1 MRYFKRWAAWLMSA
15 VLLGTSA
22 TAAVS
27 AASGKDQVTEMKKL
41 LSGRQEAG
49 YAEGEALVMYRTTV
63 SGQKSRS
70 VPFSSGIK
78 VKQAWNF
85 PADAKGKTRSASR
98 DAAVSIARVTSGK
111 STEDLVSQLKKE
123 PQVIAAQPNYKIRL
137 LGGSDPYFDFQWANK
152 NSGQNGGSAGKDVGY
167 DQFYDKTSGSKGKET
182 VVAVVDTG
190 IDLEHEDLRDRLW
203 TNKSDVIAGRHGY
216 DFVNHDAD
224 PSDDYGHGTH
234 CAGIIAAQAVNGK
247 GVAGISQSSDIK
259 LMALK
264 VFDEDGDGEISDVI
278 DAYYYIYKQQMEG
291 VNVAAINNSWGI
303 DEAEEQELM
312 KYLIELVGKKGAVTV
327 CAAGNDSE
335 DNEGTASI
343 PAGIDSDYVISVA
356 ASNDKDGLASY
367 SNYGKESVHMAAPG
381 NQILSTVNE
390 DCFNPSIYSDGERNS
405 NCQFYKNFNDGD
417 VSEIKTE
424 GAGSIGKG
432 TVTVSAD
439 SDYFGKESAGKSA
452 KISVK
457 DTEPGDI
464 YTVYLPYDSTKGT
477 TDSYLST
484 MLKASSSLAV
494 EDGAGLVI
502 AKDYKLDE
510 EGQIEDPLTPED
522 VVISMM
528 TGTIP
533 VMAANGESDTWG
545 HLSYPTRST
554 TKNEKR
560 AVGITLVVLEKQDF
574 TILLDDT
581 AVSKAGVLSRN
592 FGKYD
597 FSSGTSMAA
606 PLVSGAVAN
615 TSWYY
620 GKKDALSNR
629 ETVLGMTR
637 TVKDLPVITRG
648 VLDGRKLSDQNA
660 ILTGAAVSGGRVV
673 LSGKGFGASG
683 GTVKVNGKAEKAASW
698 SDTKIVL
705 ENRQLVNRV
714 GEVEIL
720 TGSGKS
726 VTGSFY
732 FIKGKNGPKKVF
744 STEDITNGGDADSDG
759 RKLYYLDKELN
770 LYVMDE
776 EEQEFSRV
784 ASMAREKAFAG
795 IKKGELDRADLS
807 LDSAPVY
814 CDRAVYAIA
823 EADLGY
829 ETKRSLVSYSF
840 QTKSWSRVDSYVSK
854 TGGAKL
860 EGSALAAYNVMIYVI
875 GGRNKKTGAM
885 EKSVFGYDKEKKQWS
900 KAPGLPEG
908 RYQSVAVQSGNQ
920 LILTL
925 GSSGKKGEIP
935 KNLVYSDKSKNWVK
949 KSASLIPKNKN
960 EEIYTASVGVCRDGL
975 AYVGLN
981 TDGCG
986 NVFRYSVSKDRFEAM
1001 DYQAFFK
1008 EDIIG
1013 TTVGSRFLFMPVTE
1027 QEDFEYKNLNSKK
1040 MPVQA
1045 KAQSDEDDEDYDDSC
1060 TVYSY
1065 PVTSG
1070 LVTVNA
1076 KTKHGTIS
1084 GKGGYLPGQKV
1095 TVKPKGAKYY
1105 CYKPSTMKAAG
1116 KKVKGS
1122 SYTFRIMGNVTV
1134 SAVFKKTV
1142 VKLNKKKLTL
1152 RAGGKYRL
1160 KAKVKT
1166 VGIKKSVT
1174 WKTSKSKYATVSK
1187 MGVVKVKK
1195 AGRGK
1200 TVTIYAKARDGSRS
1214 YAKVKIRIR

>member
-22 TAAVS
+22 PAAVS

-49 YAEGEALVMYRTTV
+49 YEEGEALVMYRTTA
-63 SGQKSRS
+63 SGQKGRS
-70 VPFSSGIK
+70 APFSSGIK

-85 PADAKGKTRSASR
+85 SADTKKKTRSASQNS
-98 DAAVSIARVTSGK
+98 AVSIARVTSQK
-111 STEDLVSQLKKE
+111 STEDLVRQLKKD
-123 PQVIAAQPNYKIRL
+123 PQVIAAQPNYKIRI

-152 NSGQNGGSAGKDVGY
+152 NSGQNGGSTGKDVGY

-203 TNKSDVIAGRHGY
+203 TNRSDVLYGRHGY

-234 CAGIIAAQAVNGK
+234 CAGIIAAQAGNGR
-247 GVAGISQSSDIK
+247 GVAGISQSSDVK

-264 VFDEDGDGEISDVI
+264 VLDEDGDGELSDVI

-303 DEAEEQELM
+303 DEADEQELM

-335 DNEGTASI
+335 DNEGNASI

-356 ASNDKDGLASY
+356 ASNEKDGLASY

-405 NCQFYKNFNDGD
+405 NCQFYKNYNDGD

-424 GAGSIGKG
+424 GSGSIGKG
-432 TVTVSAD
+432 TVAVSED

-457 DTEPGDI
+457 NAEPGDI
-464 YTVYLPYDSTKGT
+464 YTVYLPYDSAKGS

-494 EDGAGLVI
+494 EDGAGLVM

-510 EGQIEDPLTPED
+510 EGQIEDPLTSED
-522 VVISMM
+522 VTINMI

-533 VMAANGESDTWG
+533 MMAANGESDVWG

-560 AVGITLVVLEKQDF
+560 AVGISLVVLEKQNF
-574 TILLDDT
+574 TIRLDDT
-581 AVSKAGVLSRN
+581 AVSKAGVLRRD

-673 LSGKGFGASG
+673 LSGKGFGTG
-683 GTVKVNGKAEKAASW
+683 GTVKVNGKAEKAVSW

-744 STEDITNGGDADSDG
+744 SAEDITDGGGAVSDG
-759 RKLYYLDKELN
+759 RKMYYLDKELN

-776 EEQEFSRV
+776 EEQEFSRIS
-784 ASMAREKAFAG
+784 SMAREKAFAG
-795 IKKGELDRADLS
+795 IKKGELDRSDLS

-840 QTKSWSRVDSYVSK
+840 QTKSWSRVDSYVTK

-860 EGSALAAYNVMIYVI
+860 EGSALTAYNGKIYVI

-885 EKSVFGYDKEKKQWS
+885 EKSVFCYDKEKKQWS

-908 RYQSVAVQSGNQ
+908 RCQSVAVQSGNQ

-935 KNLVYSDKSKNWVK
+935 KNLVYSDKSRKWVK
-949 KSASLIPKNKN
+949 KSASLIPKNKG
-960 EEIYTASVGVCRDGL
+960 EEIYTAIVGVCRDGL

-1001 DYQAFFK
+1001 DYQAAFK
-1008 EDIIG
+1008 EDLIG

-1027 QEDFEYKNLNSKK
+1027 QEDFDYKNLNRKK
-1040 MPVQA
+1040 TSVQA
-1045 KAQSDEDDEDYDDSC
+1045 KAQSDVDDGDYDDSC

-1070 LVTVNA
+1070 LVTVKA

-1095 TVKPKGAKYY
+1095 TVKPKAAKYY

-1122 SYTFRIMGNVTV
+1122 SYSFRITGNVTV

-1152 RAGGKYRL
+1152 KAGDKYRL
-1160 KAKVKT
+1160 NAKVKT
-1166 VGIKKSVT
+1166 VGKKKSVT

-1187 MGVVKVKK
+1187 KGVVKAKK

-1200 TVTIYAKARDGSRS
+1200 TVTIYAKAKDGSRS
-1214 YAKVKIRIR
+1214 YAKIKVKIR